1 MSQQAPQEDLK
12 STSQPVQEQ
21 ETRGGSNP
29 FPGLRP
35 FTIKESHLFFGRE
48 GHVDE
53 ILNLI
58 SKNRFVS
65 VLGYSGSGKS
75 SLMSCGLI
83 PVLMGGYGS
92 EFSTRWIIVNT
103 RPGDSPLESLVSSI
117 IKQKLLS
124 EEISIQDVPLQR
136 ASLLA
141 VLRSGTNGLVEV
153 SRYLQGKEACN
164 VFFLIDQF
172 EEVFRNIQDKNTQVY
187 DDTQLY
193 VKLIIE
199 AARQRAQPVYVAV
212 TMRSDF
218 VGECSLFSGLT
229 EIINNSNYL
238 VPQMT
243 REQKKRAIE
252 GPVAVE
258 GGKISERLVK
268 KLLSDMGND
277 QNQLPILQHAL
288 MRSWDFWLENRE
300 TGEPLDLRH
309 YHAIGKISEAL
320 SLHANEAYDELNTR
334 QKGIAEVIFKS
345 ITEKNQENRE
355 MRRPC
360 QLSLI
365 AKIAEAS
372 VDEVIAVV
380 EHFRQPGR
388 SFLMPG
394 VGVPLTANAMIE
406 LSHESMMRIWNRL
419 EVWVGEEFESASMYK
434 RLSEAAS
441 MYQIGKTGLWR
452 PPDLQLALNWQ
463 KKQRPTREWAQRYD
477 DTFERALVFLDTSR
491 ITYEAE
497 LKNQEMMQRRLLRR
511 ARATAVILGVAFI
524 VAILFF
530 VYAYLQKIQA
540 DSDRLYAQTQTEEA
554 QVQRLAAL
562 REKATSDSLRVQA
575 QYSNEALKLSYAQLE
590 EAVEDIQRSKVRAEQ
605 LAFQA
610 KEAERRALA
619 AREEAEANALDAEF
633 NAQVAESNL
642 EYANRLYFLTKAQEL
657 VSKAAVEEDDY
668 QLSGLQAMQG
678 YTYHRRYNGK
688 KYDPYVYG
696 GLYSALTKLY
706 NKSYNAMKIQGP
718 PRVHL
723 KSLIINPNSSDFFV
737 SGVDGRIYKA
747 NYETLTNSATT
758 FATPYPSK
766 VISTNDDQSYL
777 VNGSDST
784 LVQIYAMN
792 GQRMVEVK
800 GFSGAT
806 CDIEFLPGKNSF
818 IVSSVGG
825 ALSLVSANGEKT
837 SLATLPYDLR
847 TISISRN
854 GKTLA
859 GGTWSGQVIL
869 FDLETKSHTVLA
881 QENGNRILSVQFSP
895 SGNLLAYGMEEL
907 SNRGRGLVKVYDFQQ
922 KTTRQYTGHKA
933 GVNDIDFSSDEKLMA
948 SAGLDK
954 RLQLYVLEFPEDL
967 PVVMDNNNGFVWDI
981 AFVPGKNLLV
991 AACSESEIRVWP
1003 TDPSI
1008 LAERIC
1014 PKITR
1019 NMSEDEWRRYVGR
1032 EISYESTCS
1041 NAANNK

>member
-1 MSQQAPQEDLK
+1 MKPQVQQEELK
-12 STSQPVQEQ
+12 SSQPVSTLGQVDG
-21 ETRGGSNP
+21 RNP

-35 FTIKESHLFFGRE
+35 FSIDESHLFFGRE

-65 VLGYSGSGKS
+65 ILGYSGSGKS
-75 SLMSCGLI
+75 SLMTCGLI
-83 PVLMGGYGS
+83 PVLLGGYGS
-92 EFSTRWIIVNT
+92 EVSANWIVINT
-103 RPGDSPLESLVSSI
+103 RPGDSPLENLVSSI
-117 IKQKLLS
+117 IKYKLLS
-124 EEISIQDVPLQR
+124 EEISLQDVPIQR
-136 ASLLA
+136 LALLS
-141 VLRSGTNGLVEV
+141 VLRSGTNGLLEI
-153 SRYLQGKEACN
+153 SRYLQSKGECN
-164 VFFLIDQF
+164 LFFLIDQF
-172 EEVFRNIQDKNTQVY
+172 EEIFRSRHDKNSQIY
-187 DDTQLY
+187 EDTQLY
-193 VKLIIE
+193 VKLLVE
-199 AARQRAQPVYVAV
+199 VAQQRVQPVYIAV

-218 VGECSLFSGLT
+218 IGECSLFSGLT
-229 EIINNSNYL
+229 QIINNSNYL

-252 GPVAVE
+252 GPVAVA
-258 GGKISERLVK
+258 GGQISERLVK
-268 KLLSDMGND
+268 KLLNDMGND

-288 MRSWDFWLENRE
+288 MRSWDYWLENRE
-300 TGEPLDLRH
+300 PGEPLDLRH
-309 YHAIGKISEAL
+309 YNSIGKISEAL

-334 QKGIAEVIFKS
+334 QKAIAEVIFKS

-355 MRRPC
+355 TRRPC

-365 AKIAEAS
+365 ANIAEAS
-372 VDEVIAVV
+372 IEEVITVV

-394 VGVPLTANAMIE
+394 AGVPLTRSTMIE

-419 EVWVGEEFESASMYK
+419 ETWVDEEFESASMYK
-434 RLSEAAS
+434 RLSDAAA

-511 ARATAVILGVAFI
+511 ARVTAVILGIAFI

-540 DSDRLYAQTQTEEA
+540 DADRLYAETQTKEA
-554 QVQRLAAL
+554 QVQRIAAL
-562 REKATSDSLRVQA
+562 REKAAADSLRILA
-575 QYSNEALKLSYAQLE
+575 
-590 EAVEDIQRSKVRAEQ
+590 QRSAEDLATSISSLNDALIRADAERKRAE
-605 LAFQA
+605 LAYAVA
-610 KEAERRALA
+610 KKEQERAQRAGEQEKDARYLAELNA
-619 AREEAEANALDAEF
+619 EQAEANL
-633 NAQVAESNL
+633 Q
-642 EYANRLYFLTKAQEL
+642 YANSLYFLTKAQEL

-747 NYETLTNSATT
+747 NYESLSNTVTNYS
-758 FATPYPSK
+758 TPYPSK
-766 VISTNDDQSYL
+766 AIATNTDQSYL

-784 LVQIYAMN
+784 VIQIYSVKS
-792 GQRMVEVK
+792 QRMVEVK

-806 CDIEFLPGKNSF
+806 CDIEFIPGQNSF
-818 IVSSVGG
+818 VVSSVGG
-825 ALSLVSANGEKT
+825 NITRVSINGDKT
-837 SLATLPYDLR
+837 LLATLPFDLR
-847 TISISRN
+847 TISINSN

-859 GGTWSGQVIL
+859 GGTWSGQVVL
-869 FDLETKSHTVLA
+869 FDLESNTYTIHS
-881 QENGNRILSVQFSP
+881 QENGNRVLSVQFSP
-895 SGNLLAYGMEEL
+895 SNNLLAYGLEEL
-907 SNRGRGLVKVYDFQQ
+907 NNRGRGLVKVYDFEN

-933 GVNDIDFSSDEKLMA
+933 GVNDIEFSSDEKLMA

-981 AFVPGKNLLV
+981 AFVPGKDLLV

-1003 TDPSI
+1003 TDPAI

-1019 NMSEDEWRRYVGR
+1019 NMTEDEWKRYVGR
-1032 EISYESTCS
+1032 EISYESTCT
-1041 NAANNK
+1041 NAINNK